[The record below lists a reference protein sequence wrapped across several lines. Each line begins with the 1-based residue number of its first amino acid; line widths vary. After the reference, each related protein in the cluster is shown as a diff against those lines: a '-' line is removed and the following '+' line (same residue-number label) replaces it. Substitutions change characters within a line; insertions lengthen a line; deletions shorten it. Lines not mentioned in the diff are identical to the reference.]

1 MPEKNFIATRMV
13 VVVNTNTVPAA
24 GRLTVSVFARASDRT

>member
-1 MPEKNFIATRMV
+1 MPEKNFIAARMV
-13 VVVNTNTVPAA
+13 VVHKNTVPAA

>member
-1 MPEKNFIATRMV
+1 MPEKNFIAARMV
-13 VVVNTNTVPAA
+13 VVNNNAVPAA